1 MTTDKINFQIRLA
14 KDSDLAII
22 EHLWIDGLLQIH
34 PDIVISNKI
43 RELFRRN
50 FKNRSKFF
58 NFWVAET
65 TSIIGWCS
73 ILPAF
78 SHPLK
83 QNSSA
88 EVSTYIDK
96 GMSKNGVGTHL
107 MQFVFDELKD
117 KEIDNV
123 FGFANPKNIKS
134 IKMCENAGMRI
145 CGETSTRVILIRE
158 YL

>member
-1 MTTDKINFQIRLA
+1 M
-14 KDSDLAII
+14 
-22 EHLWIDGLLQIH
+22 
-34 PDIVISNKI
+34 
-43 RELFRRN
+43 
-50 FKNRSKFF
+50 
-58 NFWVAET
+58 VAET

-78 SHPLK
+78 SHPFK

-96 GMSKNGVGTHL
+96 EMSKNGVGTHL
-107 MQFVFDELKD
+107 MRFVFEELKD
-117 KEIDNV
+117 KEIENV